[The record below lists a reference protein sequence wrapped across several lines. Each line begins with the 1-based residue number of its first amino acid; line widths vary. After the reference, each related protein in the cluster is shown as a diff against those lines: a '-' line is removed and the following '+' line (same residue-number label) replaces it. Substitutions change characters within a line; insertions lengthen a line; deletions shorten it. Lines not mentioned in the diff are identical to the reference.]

1 MDRESEIQGLKVSHP
16 VMRAHA
22 RLACSICVIFLLSGC
37 AGLSGPLAGTGDI
50 SGDRIE
56 RKADVVRS
64 FDLKRERAQYEAA
77 LGRWRGGDTS
87 GCQTILIEL
96 LERRLD
102 AVIYRMKFVPTVF
115 AARQFINHG
124 HIQVNGKRVN
134 IPSFRV
140 KDGDV
145 ITVKEK
151 SRELPL
157 VLDAIVSPERETPDY
172 MDVNF
177 QKMQGTL
184 LRGPRHQ
191 QRYPGARSPRLHR
204 RRSLPAWSRYHRI
217 FHPNCGSQRAHRR
230 AWHEAFREV
239 SSQSA

>member
-1 MDRESEIQGLKVSHP
+1 MSKRIQSKHKIDRRLRANLWGRPKSPANRRDYGPGQHGNARKRKPSDFGIQLMAKQKLKGYYGNITE
-16 VMRAHA
+16 RQFR
-22 RLACSICVIFLLSGC
+22 RLYG
-37 AGLSGPLAGTGDI
+37 
-50 SGDRIE
+50 
-56 RKADVVRS
+56 
-64 FDLKRERAQYEAA
+64 EAA
-77 LGRWRGGDTS
+77 QRKGDT
-87 GCQTILIEL
+87 GENLVEL

-134 IPSFRV
+134 IASFRV

-151 SRELPL
+151 SRELPM

-172 MDVNF
+172 VDIDF

-184 LRGPRHQ
+184 LRGPHLADIP
-191 QRYPGARSPRLHR
+191 YPVQMEPNLVVEFY
-204 RRSLPAWSRYHRI
+204 SR
-217 FHPNCGSQRAHRR
+217 
-230 AWHEAFREV
+230 
-239 SSQSA
+239 

>member
-1 MDRESEIQGLKVSHP
+1 MSKRIQSKHKIDCRLWDNLCGRPKSPDNRRVHGPRQHGNARKRKPSDFGIQLMAKQKLKGYYGNITE
-16 VMRAHA
+16 RQFR
-22 RLACSICVIFLLSGC
+22 RLYGEAVQ
-37 AGLSGPLAGTGDI
+37 
-50 SGDRIE
+50 
-56 RKADVVRS
+56 RK
-64 FDLKRERAQYEAA
+64 
-77 LGRWRGGDTS
+77 GDT
-87 GCQTILIEL
+87 GENLVEL

-140 KDGDV
+140 KDGDM
-145 ITVKEK
+145 ITVREK

-172 MDVNF
+172 VDVDF

-184 LRGPRHQ
+184 LRGPHLADIP
-191 QRYPGARSPRLHR
+191 YPVQMEPNLVVEFY
-204 RRSLPAWSRYHRI
+204 SR
-217 FHPNCGSQRAHRR
+217 
-230 AWHEAFREV
+230 
-239 SSQSA
+239 

>member
-1 MDRESEIQGLKVSHP
+1 MSKRIRAKHKIDRRLRVNLWGRPKSPFNTREYGPGLHGQRRRKSSNFGTQLQAKQKLKGYYGNITE
-16 VMRAHA
+16 RQFR
-22 RLACSICVIFLLSGC
+22 RLYGEAVQ
-37 AGLSGPLAGTGDI
+37 
-50 SGDRIE
+50 
-56 RKADVVRS
+56 RK
-64 FDLKRERAQYEAA
+64 
-77 LGRWRGGDTS
+77 GDT
-87 GCQTILIEL
+87 GENLVEL

-140 KDGDV
+140 KDGDM
-145 ITVKEK
+145 ITVMEK

-172 MDVNF
+172 VDVDF

-184 LRGPRHQ
+184 LRGPHLADIP
-191 QRYPGARSPRLHR
+191 YPVQMEPNLVVEFY
-204 RRSLPAWSRYHRI
+204 SR
-217 FHPNCGSQRAHRR
+217 
-230 AWHEAFREV
+230 
-239 SSQSA
+239 